1 MSAFFQGCSACWL
14 PIGSHTLNKAQARSF
29 PDPSVGVG
37 GRRVLAGQV
46 QVRVDGRTRRVD
58 NKIMGEPIL
67 SPLRRAWEDF
77 RSWLDL

>member
-1 MSAFFQGCSACWL
+1 
-14 PIGSHTLNKAQARSF
+14 
-29 PDPSVGVG
+29 VG

-58 NKIMGEPIL
+58 NKIMGEPIPP
-67 SPLRRAWEDF
+67 PLRRAWQDF